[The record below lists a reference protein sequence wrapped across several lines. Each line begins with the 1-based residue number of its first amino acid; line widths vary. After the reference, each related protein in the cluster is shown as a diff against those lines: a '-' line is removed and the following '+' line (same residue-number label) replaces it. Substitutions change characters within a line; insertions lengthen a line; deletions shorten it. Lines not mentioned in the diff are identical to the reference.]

1 MEVNCFSLKDFNQS
15 GGATIRISGI
25 LNALNSKGVEVNFYS
40 TKDTIEELSS
50 EIKIQPLSQE
60 ISSINKRKF
69 QFLLAISPFWF
80 VNLIFHNELK
90 ALKKVFNPKPNNP
103 VLFFEYLDISI
114 GYWLKKN
121 QIIHQF
127 YADVHG
133 IAPLEFE
140 LNEEKS
146 VVRKASNWIK
156 KFVSKRLDKKVFTTA
171 DLVIYSSEG
180 VKNELIKMYSLQNVK
195 SVVVEESINE
205 SILTQTINLELLTSL
220 KEKLKIDEATTVF
233 LFAGAFKQL
242 GGVADLV
249 KAYSLLKKND
259 ASLNTRLIL
268 VGDGELES
276 YCKELVNNN
285 DLSNEVFFMGRQSY
299 SKLKT
304 FHSIADIIVCPD
316 KDTIFSQ
323 LLPHIKYFDSLTSGK
338 IVING
343 KFEFTETLN
352 PNQKFSLN
360 FKPSNVNSL
369 AETMRYALN
378 NKEELSQ
385 KYAESSEE
393 AIQTFSYSES
403 TGPLLQHL

>member
-1 MEVNCFSLKDFNQS
+1 M
-15 GGATIRISGI
+15 
-25 LNALNSKGVEVNFYS
+25 
-40 TKDTIEELSS
+40 
-50 EIKIQPLSQE
+50 
-60 ISSINKRKF
+60 
-69 QFLLAISPFWF
+69 
-80 VNLIFHNELK
+80 
-90 ALKKVFNPKPNNP
+90 
-103 VLFFEYLDISI
+103 
-114 GYWLKKN
+114 
-121 QIIHQF
+121 
-127 YADVHG
+127 
-133 IAPLEFE
+133 
-140 LNEEKS
+140 
-146 VVRKASNWIK
+146 
-156 KFVSKRLDKKVFTTA
+156 
-171 DLVIYSSEG
+171 
-180 VKNELIKMYSLQNVK
+180 MYSLQNVK

-360 FKPSNVNSL
+360 FQPSNVNSL
-369 AETMRYALN
+369 AETMRYAVN